1 MSAHFYCGKN
11 IKGTDKLR
19 IGWIANRWER
29 PSSCSGL
36 KQADDDDE
44 AIFKVPVFF
53 ISTETSVTVPNHA
66 METGKT
72 PWNIFYENFL

>member
-44 AIFKVPVFF
+44 AIFKGGGYLRRATFLFVE
-53 ISTETSVTVPNHA
+53 IS
-66 METGKT
+66 
-72 PWNIFYENFL
+72 